1 MAVHDGEPVNPNTV
15 KSAVSA
21 SDAVASLAATVPEV
35 HESLIGTE
43 AGLSSEKSLRTVNV
57 AVFTGG
63 AGGAGGAGGTTFS
76 VLTIVH
82 SPSASDAVHV
92 PELV

>member
-35 HESLIGTE
+35 HESLMGTE

-63 AGGAGGAGGTTFS
+63 AGGTGGTTFS

>member
-35 HESLIGTE
+35 HESLMGTE

-57 AVFTGG
+57 TVFT
-63 AGGAGGAGGTTFS
+63 GGAGGTTFS